1 MMKTLAWPIRALI
14 VAGLSVVAQLSDG
27 QENLSANLVENS
39 YDGGAGDSNTNTTGS
54 YLTGLGVTALWSN
67 TTGNLNTAI
76 GFEALVANTTGNNN
90 TATGAFALDDNTA
103 GSDNTASG
111 VDALFFNTT
120 GPENTATGTN
130 ALYHNTIG
138 SENTAFG
145 AFALQQNTTGAN
157 NIGLGFKAG
166 YNTSSGSNNIE
177 IGAPGTSNDN
187 DTIQIGVQ
195 GTQTSTTIAGI
206 YGSQVSGG
214 SAVFVTST
222 GQLGVQGSSERF
234 KTDIATMPE
243 VSEKLNQ
250 LRPVTFHYKTD
261 PKGIQQYG
269 LIAEEVDKVYPELV
283 IHNPKGEIQGIH
295 YEELAPMLLNE
306 VQKQQQTIAAQSEH
320 AAAQD
325 RTINSQANKLDA
337 LSARNDAQVAEIR
350 DLKKLV
356 IEMQAGLL
364 KLQAKGELVAQR

>member
-1 MMKTLAWPIRALI
+1 MMKTLAWPFKALI
-14 VAGLSVVAQLSDG
+14 VTGLSVVAQLSDG
-27 QENLSANLVENS
+27 QENLSANRVINS

-67 TTGNLNTAI
+67 TTGNVNTGI

-111 VDALFFNTT
+111 VNALFFNTT

-130 ALYHNTIG
+130 ALYQNTTG
-138 SENTAFG
+138 KENTACG
-145 AFALQQNTTGAN
+145 AFALQQNTSGAN

-166 YNTSSGSNNIE
+166 YYTSSGSNNIE

-195 GTQTSTTIAGI
+195 GMQTSTTIAGI

-214 SAVFVTST
+214 SAMYVTST

-261 PKGIQQYG
+261 LKGIQQYG

-295 YEELAPMLLNE
+295 YEELAPILLNE

-325 RTINSQANKLDA
+325 RTINLQATKLDA

-356 IEMQAGLL
+356 VEMQAGLL